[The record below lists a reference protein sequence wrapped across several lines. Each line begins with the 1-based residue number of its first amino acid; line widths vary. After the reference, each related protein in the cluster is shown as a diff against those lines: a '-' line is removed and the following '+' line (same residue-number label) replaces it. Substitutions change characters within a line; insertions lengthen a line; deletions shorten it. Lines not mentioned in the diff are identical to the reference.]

1 MIGKLHGIIRDMVT
15 GQCLVTFAVNDSAR
29 VVEQSAELRDKEL
42 NIKATKYHKPRSLDA
57 NAYHW
62 VLCHK
67 IAHAL
72 QTDAKSIHYE
82 LMLRYGTPLENPDGS
97 KAVISVLKV
106 VDPRR
111 AGVYARKIGSGSVEG
126 KEFDHYLLIKRSRE
140 YDSKE
145 MAHLLDGT
153 IDDAQALG
161 IETLPPERLKRMM
174 EALEEHE
181 RRTQKKHENKSM

>member
-1 MIGKLHGIIRDMVT
+1 MVT

-29 VVEQSAELRDKEL
+29 AVEQSAELRDKEL

-62 VLCHK
+62 ALCHK

-106 VDPRR
+106 VDPRK

-181 RRTQKKHENKSM
+181 RRTQKKQENKSM

>member
-62 VLCHK
+62 ALCHK

-72 QTDAKSIHYE
+72 QTDAKSMIRKKWHTCWTVR
-82 LMLRYGTPLENPDGS
+82 LMMHRHWE
-97 KAVISVLKV
+97 
-106 VDPRR
+106 
-111 AGVYARKIGSGSVEG
+111 
-126 KEFDHYLLIKRSRE
+126 
-140 YDSKE
+140 
-145 MAHLLDGT
+145 
-153 IDDAQALG
+153 
-161 IETLPPERLKRMM
+161 
-174 EALEEHE
+174 
-181 RRTQKKHENKSM
+181 